1 MDCIFCKIAKGEIPS
16 SKIYEDD
23 NYLAFLDINPVARG
37 HTLVIPKIHTAD
49 IFDTPESAF
58 SGLTAM
64 AQKIAKAVVRAT
76 AAGGVNF
83 SINNGAAAGQAV
95 FHIHI
100 HLIPRKAADNLP
112 PWPHG
117 SLPAGEAAELAA
129 EIRGKLE

>member
-37 HTLVIPKIHTAD
+37 HILVIPKVHTAD
-49 IFDTPESAF
+49 IFDTPDSTL
-58 SGLTAM
+58 SGLTA
-64 AQKIAKAVVRAT
+64 AAKKVAKAVVCAT
-76 AAGGVNF
+76 AAEGVNF
-83 SINNGAAAGQAV
+83 SINNGAASGQAV
-95 FHIHI
+95 FHIHV

-117 SLPAGEAAELAA
+117 SYAQGEAARIA
-129 EIRGKLE
+129 ESIREKLE

>member
-23 NYLAFLDINPVARG
+23 NYLAFLDINPVAHG

-49 IFDTPESAF
+49 IFDTPESVF
-58 SGLTAM
+58 SGLTAI
-64 AQKIAKAVVRAT
+64 AKKIAKAVVCAT
-76 AAGGVNF
+76 AAEGVNF

-100 HLIPRKAADNLP
+100 HLIPRKVADNLP

-117 SLPAGEAAELAA
+117 RYASGEAEKIAED
-129 EIRGKLE
+129 IRRKLS